1 MTVADDPAEP
11 QAGYLELLLGNRDFR
26 NLWAGNLVSLTGDW
40 FNTIALYT
48 LTEELTG
55 SPLAMGLIFM
65 LKMAA
70 LAVASPIAGI
80 VADRF
85 DRRRLMIGTDLIRAV
100 LVLGFLLVDGPGWLP
115 VMYVLIFAQLAVGAF
130 FVPAKRASVPNIV
143 SSRELMTAN
152 AIGAA
157 TWSFMLAVG
166 AALGGVAAS
175 ALGTDAVFIID
186 AASYLVSAAF
196 IWRTRIPQTYEER
209 APDEAKRSVFQVA
222 ARDITAGWRYLF
234 AHPAVGWI
242 SLAKMT
248 WAAAG
253 GGLVFM
259 LTQLGRE
266 ISPMDVSIGIGV
278 LYSARGIGTG
288 IGPIVARRWLRD
300 RGRWPSVLG
309 WCVVSSGC
317 VYLAVAFL
325 PWDYS
330 LAIAVGLAHSFS
342 GANWVL
348 STVLLQER
356 SDDSYR
362 GRVFAT
368 EFLLLAGVETISIL
382 AASLLLEAG
391 VMSLQGV
398 VLVFASLM
406 LLSGVG
412 WVGLVAPRARV
423 G

>member
-1 MTVADDPAEP
+1 METAEDLRP
-11 QAGYLELLLGNRDFR
+11 VGYLELLRSNRDFR

-48 LTEELTG
+48 LTEQLTG

-65 LKMAA
+65 LKMGA

-80 VADRF
+80 VVDRF

-100 LVLGFLLVDGPGWLP
+100 LVLGFLLVDSVQWLP

-143 SSRELMTAN
+143 SGRALLTAN
-152 AIGAA
+152 AISAA
-157 TWSFMLAVG
+157 TWSGMLAIG

-186 AASYLVSAAF
+186 ASTYLVSAAF
-196 IWRTRIPQTYEER
+196 IWRIRIPQTYEELSPER
-209 APDEAKRSVFQVA
+209 ANRSLVGLVIA
-222 ARDITAGWRYLF
+222 DIGAGWRYLIE
-234 AHPAVGWI
+234 HVSIGWLA
-242 SLAKMT
+242 LAKMA

-266 ISPMDVSIGIGV
+266 ISPTDVSLGIGV

-288 IGPIVARRWLRD
+288 IGPIAARAWLRD
-300 RGRWPSVLG
+300 RDTWPRVLG
-309 WCVVSSGC
+309 WCVSLSGLA
-317 VYLAVAFL
+317 YLGIAYL
-325 PWDYS
+325 PWNYS
-330 LAIAVGLAHSFS
+330 LAIAVCVAHSFS

-356 SDDSYR
+356 SDDVFR

-368 EFLLLAGVETISIL
+368 EFLLLAGVETLSIL
-382 AASLLLEAG
+382 LASALLEAQ
-391 VMSLQGV
+391 VLSLQAAVLGFGGAMV
-398 VLVFASLM
+398 VIGLA
-406 LLSGVG
+406 
-412 WVGLVAPRARV
+412 WVWLVAPRAQV